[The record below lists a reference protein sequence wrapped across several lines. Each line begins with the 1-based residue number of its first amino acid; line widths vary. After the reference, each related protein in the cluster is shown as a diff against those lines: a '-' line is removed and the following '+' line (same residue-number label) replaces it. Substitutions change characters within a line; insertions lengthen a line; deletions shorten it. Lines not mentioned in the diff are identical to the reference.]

1 MFTGIIQEKVP
12 IRSLRFDPTG
22 SACVLRVES
31 QHEQRKSW
39 KLGDSIALD
48 GVCLTIVS
56 IENGE
61 KTSLVTFDVSKET
74 MSKTHWALSFQSEHP
89 RLKELHLEPAM
100 KMGDPLGGHLVSG
113 HVETVA
119 TLENVKN
126 EKMGD
131 QDYSEFIFSLSRE
144 ESVSAFLIEKGS
156 IALDGTSLTL
166 TKVWDEPGK
175 TYFSIYL
182 IPHTLEKCH
191 FATLRTGD
199 LVNVESDLM
208 ARHFCRYQEVKSK

>member
-12 IRSLRFDPTG
+12 VRSLRFDPQG
-22 SACVLRVES
+22 QSCVLRIES
-31 QHEQRKSW
+31 SHSERKSW

-56 IENGE
+56 MEHGE

-74 MSKTHWALSFQSEHP
+74 LSKAHWGKSFNSEHV

-100 KMGDPLGGHLVSG
+100 KLGDALGGHLVSG
-113 HVETVA
+113 HVETTAV
-119 TLENVKN
+119 LEQVK
-126 EKMGD
+126 EELHGEQK
-131 QDYSEFIFSLSRE
+131 YSEFIFSIPRDSN
-144 ESVSAFLIEKGS
+144 VAAFLIEKGS

-166 TKVWDEPGK
+166 NRVWDETGR
-175 TYFSIYL
+175 TFFTVYL

-191 FATLRTGD
+191 FGALSAGD
-199 LVNVESDLM
+199 FVNVESDLM
-208 ARHFCRYQEVKSK
+208 ARHFCRYQEVKNP